1 MKEHLID
8 VETAHAA
15 AEVDRMRGKT
25 QRVLPFKEGEFMHH
39 AKADMVNNPPHYN
52 QGPIQCIDAI
62 QAALTPEEFKGY
74 IKGATMKYLWREK
87 HKGKVQDLA
96 KAQWYLKHAIASDL
110 GS

>member
-1 MKEHLID
+1 MSRSKKKNDYED
-8 VETAHAA
+8 VIGNPDDG
-15 AEVDRMRGKT
+15 AE
-25 QRVLPFKEGEFMHH
+25 P
-39 AKADMVNNPPHYN
+39 DMVNNPPHYS

-74 IKGATMKYLWREK
+74 IKGATIKYLWREK